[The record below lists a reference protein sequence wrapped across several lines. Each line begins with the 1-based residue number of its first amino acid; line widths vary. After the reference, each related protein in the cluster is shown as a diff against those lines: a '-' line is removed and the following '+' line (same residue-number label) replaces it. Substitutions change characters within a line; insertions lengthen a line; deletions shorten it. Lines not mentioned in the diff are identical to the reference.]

1 MDCLTSTELDLY
13 EIDTILSMSDDGD
26 DDDDGEEQGGVVTVT
41 KKKVKKPRLYKVL
54 LHNDD
59 YTTMEFV
66 VYVLR
71 KHFGKT
77 NEDAQHV
84 MLKVHN
90 DGVGVC
96 GVYTYE
102 VAETKVAKVTKE
114 AQENG
119 HPLLCTCEPE

>member
-1 MDCLTSTELDLY
+1 MSCLIINKLDLY
-13 EIDTILSMSDDGD
+13 EIDTIFTMSDDENIGD
-26 DDDDGEEQGGVVTVT
+26 EEEQGGLLTVT
-41 KKKVKKPRLYKVL
+41 KKKIKRPKLYKVL

-66 VYVLR
+66 VYILK

-77 NEDAQHV
+77 FNEAQEV

-96 GVYTYE
+96 GIYTYE
-102 VAETKVAKVTKE
+102 IAETKVAKVTKE

-119 HPLLCTCEPE
+119 HPLLCTCDPEE

>member
-1 MDCLTSTELDLY
+1 MSPNAPILELMMRIN
-13 EIDTILSMSDDGD
+13 EIKMSNENE
-26 DDDDGEEQGGVVTVT
+26 GEGGLATVV
-41 KKKVKKPRLYKVL
+41 KDRVKRPPRYKVL

-71 KHFGKT
+71 AVFGRDLP
-77 NEDAQHV
+77 EAQAI

-90 DGVGVC
+90 DGVGIC

-102 VAETKVAKVTKE
+102 IAESKVAKVTKL
-114 AQENG
+114 AKDNG
-119 HPLLCTCEPE
+119 HPLLCSMEPE